1 MATNEILPFAS
12 TDTGT
17 NLLTQAEYSA
27 DAQRTTGNQ
36 PGIARSKL
44 VNKSLRQT
52 SLLAAGLA
60 QFLANKQSTNVTD
73 NLTTSQIADM
83 LVEAIKAD
91 YLRRDGTN
99 AMTARLR
106 GKMGAPVA
114 NNTNNAGIV
123 FDGDED
129 SGLFSSGD
137 GNLQLAIQGF
147 AQLLFN
153 AGQAIKSSKQIRVPA
168 GAPNNQ
174 NGSDAAGF
182 AFAESGDTG
191 LFWEGSPDGS
201 SGGRLRFRMD
211 GGVVGEWY
219 GGMTSFG
226 TSGWVRTSE
235 GLLIQW
241 CQTDFNNGGGVGSM
255 VGFGRTWPI
264 GFPGGCLGVVACPTQ
279 WLSADDSTEHILAI
293 QWDWAGC
300 SGTAKRVYGSPSG
313 DSVRVQLISVGF

>member
-44 VNKSLRQT
+44 VNKSLRQV

-73 NLTTSQIADM
+73 NLTASQIADM

-106 GKMGAPVA
+106 GKMGAPLP

-129 SGLFSSGD
+129 SGLFSTGD
-137 GNLQLAIQGF
+137 ANLQIAINGI
-147 AQLLFN
+147 AQMLFN
-153 AGQAIKSSKQIRVPA
+153 GGQAIKSSKQIRVPA
-168 GAPNNQ
+168 GAPNASNA
-174 NGSDAAGF
+174 SDAAGF
-182 AFAESGDTG
+182 AFADSGDTG
-191 LFWEGSPDGS
+191 LFWEGTSDGIR
-201 SGGRLRFRMD
+201 GGTLRLRMD
-211 GGVVGEWY
+211 GGTVAYFDGN
-219 GGMTSFG
+219 MLNANT
-226 TSGWVRTSE
+226 TGWVRTSA
-235 GLLIQW
+235 GMVLQW
-241 CQTDFNNGGGVGSM
+241 GEAYASVGTGGGWTTITFPRSFGSWAR
-255 VGFGRTWPI
+255 VFVTNTGDGDEAGEEFPFINWSNGSQARIDWKRISGSAEPAPQYVRANWFAI
-264 GFPGGCLGVVACPTQ
+264 GN
-279 WLSADDSTEHILAI
+279 
-293 QWDWAGC
+293 
-300 SGTAKRVYGSPSG
+300 
-313 DSVRVQLISVGF
+313 